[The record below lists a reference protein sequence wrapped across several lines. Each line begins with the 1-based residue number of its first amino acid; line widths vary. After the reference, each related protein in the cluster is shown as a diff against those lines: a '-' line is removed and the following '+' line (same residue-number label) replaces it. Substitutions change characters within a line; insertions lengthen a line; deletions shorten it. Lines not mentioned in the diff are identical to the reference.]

1 MLVLTR
7 RVDEVTVVGDA
18 GRQVEVVVV
27 GIQPGGRVQ
36 LGFRD
41 VGHVGPTPVPVVR
54 REVMLADAQRQG
66 VVR

>member
-1 MLVLTR
+1 
-7 RVDEVTVVGDA
+7 VVGDA